1 MATQPTPNSDLVR
14 VFDTEQE
21 SEAMVVKGLLDSA
34 GIEALV
40 LSLDAQQ
47 DILPGVG
54 GVVVQVAADRADEAR
69 ELIDTYRNQPTTD
82 EEAVVEEEPPTA

>member
-1 MATQPTPNSDLVR
+1 MATQPKPNGELVR

-34 GIEALV
+34 GIDALV
-40 LSLDAQQ
+40 TSLDAQQ

-54 GVVVQVAADRADEAR
+54 GVVIQVAEDRADEAR
-69 ELIDTYRNQPTTD
+69 EVIETYRNSPTSD
-82 EEAVVEEEPPTA
+82 DDASGEESGTL

>member
-1 MATQPTPNSDLVR
+1 MATYPTPNSDLVA
-14 VFDTEQE
+14 VFDTDQE
-21 SEAMVVKGLLDSA
+21 SEALVVKGLLDSA

-54 GVVVQVAADRADEAR
+54 GVVVQVAQARADEAR
-69 ELIDTYRNQPTTD
+69 EIIDTYRNQPATD
-82 EEAVVEEEPPTA
+82 DELIAGDEPPTA